1 MKKAQEIRNS
11 LIEISNND
19 RLLILEV
26 LEILM
31 EEMENDPNSYTK
43 WDGKG
48 NEDFLLE
55 LIELYKK
62 LEK

>member
-1 MKKAQEIRNS
+1 MKAITKA
-11 LIEISNND
+11 D
-19 RLLILEV
+19 RLLIMEV